1 MAITRAD
8 KEQAEK
14 RMQALMRLTPRA
26 ISARYDRRHSKIV
39 VGLDSGLELAFPSDL
54 AEGLRNA
61 KPADLS
67 AIEISPTGLGLHFPK
82 LDADLYI
89 PGLLEGAF
97 GSPSWMARVIGQK
110 GGASKSEA
118 KRLASRRNGKL
129 GGRPRKVATA

>member
-14 RMQALMRLTPRA
+14 RMQALMKSTPRA

-97 GSPSWMARVIGQK
+97 GSPSWMAKVIGQK

-118 KRLASRRNGKL
+118 KRFASRRNGKL